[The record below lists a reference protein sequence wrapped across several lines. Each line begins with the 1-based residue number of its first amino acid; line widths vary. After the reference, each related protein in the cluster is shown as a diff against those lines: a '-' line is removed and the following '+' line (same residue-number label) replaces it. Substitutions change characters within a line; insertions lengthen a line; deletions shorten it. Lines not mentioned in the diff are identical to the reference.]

1 MQRTSSNVKFDIGTI
16 WELFCIIYISGMARS
31 FKGQKNCIKDTTM
44 PVRALSPI
52 LCPII
57 FGLEDVEALSISGN

>member
-1 MQRTSSNVKFDIGTI
+1 M
-16 WELFCIIYISGMARS
+16 IYISDMAKS
-31 FKGQKNCIKDTTM
+31 FKGQKNCTKDTTM